1 MDECGDHNHAKYD
14 PGFPVFTLCGIL
26 VSRQNLNALNKA
38 FEDLKEDIFGTKDVV
53 IHSVDIRK
61 WRGPF
66 SILADES
73 ARVRF
78 FEGIERILSRH
89 EAYVIVSCTILK
101 EQLNKFCVRGEED
114 DVYGLSLSYLIE
126 RSIFYVDNN
135 DNEGSPEISVV
146 VERRGKKEDNK
157 LLDYFNGLRN
167 RGTKWVEAD
176 RLRSRVR
183 DFGFK
188 NKKDNIIGLQIADLI
203 AYPVTIHLLH
213 PERNNPFYEAVKH
226 NIIREK
232 ENIKSIFHEHKGRYG
247 YRRVTAEMCNRGFI
261 INHKTV
267 QRLMNTMCLK
277 SQMRKVRYRSYKGE
291 VGRIAPNIINR
302 DFVATAPNQKWATDV
317 TQINIGTTKLSLSY
331 A

>member
-1 MDECGDHNHAKYD
+1 MEKTTKSKYYLFIDECGDHNLAKYD

-26 VSRQNLNALNKA
+26 VSRLSLNALNKA

-66 SILADES
+66 SILADE
-73 ARVRF
+73 ALRVRF
-78 FEGIERILSRH
+78 FEGIERILSQH

-126 RSIFYVDNN
+126 RSIFCVDNN

-157 LLDYFNGLRN
+157 LLDYYNGLRN

-213 PERNNPFYEAVKH
+213 PGRNNPSYEAVKH
-226 NIIREK
+226 NIFQD
-232 ENIKSIFHEHKGRYG
+232 NGVLLG
-247 YRRVTAEMCNRGFI
+247 
-261 INHKTV
+261 
-267 QRLMNTMCLK
+267 Q
-277 SQMRKVRYRSYKGE
+277 KV
-291 VGRIAPNIINR
+291 IPH
-302 DFVATAPNQKWATDV
+302 
-317 TQINIGTTKLSLSY
+317 
-331 A
+331 